1 MIIDHRNVVRLILG
15 VLEEWFEEHGH
26 NILNGA
32 WMRNAGWIVLAALLV
47 AGCTNSKTTEDKK
60 TLQAGY
66 DALGAQNYDG
76 AMARA
81 SEFIANNPNGG
92 PGTPDALYL
101 QGRVYE
107 HRAEAADTAGRQ
119 PEARSDLQDAR
130 GTYEHALTLNPS
142 PNLIPLLQAG
152 VANAAYFQEDYFTA
166 MRNWAAAYPGLTQPD
181 SKAWVKYR
189 LGLCQQRL
197 GRFDEADRSF
207 AEVQQ
212 QFPHTAP
219 AERASVHQGA
229 KAFYVALGSWA
240 DAKTADAIVATLRAQ
255 GFTPV
260 KSTAPDGRQAIRV
273 GPANNY
279 DQAKALRARLLS
291 AYPAA
296 TIEP

>member
-1 MIIDHRNVVRLILG
+1 ML
-15 VLEEWFEEHGH
+15 
-26 NILNGA
+26 
-32 WMRNAGWIVLAALLV
+32 LAALLV
-47 AGCTNSKTTEDKK
+47 AGCASSKTADDKK

-66 DALGAQNYDG
+66 DALSAQDYDG
-76 AMARA
+76 AMARS

-92 PGTPDALYL
+92 AGTPDALYL

-107 HRAEAADTAGRQ
+107 HRAETADAAGRAA
-119 PEARSDLQDAR
+119 EARSDLQDAR

-142 PNLIPLLQAG
+142 SKIIPLLQAG

-181 SKAWVKYR
+181 AKAWVKYR

-240 DAKTADAIVATLRAQ
+240 DAKSADAIVTTLRGQ
-255 GFTPV
+255 GFSALKATQP
-260 KSTAPDGRQAIRV
+260 TGREAVRV
-273 GPANNY
+273 GPAYNY